1 MRTWKILALAG
12 ISLFAAAT
20 ARARTIAPATE
31 PAPAAESDP
40 PESFGG
46 QILLADLLALGAGI
60 GLSGASESPYP
71 MLALWSLTAPAVH
84 AAHGDGMGALGSLAL
99 HVLAPIAGA
108 YIGYQIDI
116 TDCRSSDELFCGA
129 GGVGVGLLVG
139 AIAATTVDATLLST
153 MPRDHRSTAAARPNR
168 FLAMPTVAVD
178 PTGGGVMLGLAGR
191 L

>member
-1 MRTWKILALAG
+1 M
-12 ISLFAAAT
+12 LF
-20 ARARTIAPATE
+20 R
-31 PAPAAESDP
+31 S

-71 MLALWSLTAPAVH
+71 MLALWSLTAPGVH

-116 TDCRSSDELFCGA
+116 TDCSSGDLFCGLGGA
-129 GGVGVGLLVG
+129 GLGLLVG
-139 AIAATTVDATLLST
+139 AIAATTVDATVLST
-153 MPRDHRSTAAARPNR
+153 MPRDHRSTAAAHPNR

-178 PTGGGVMLGLAGR
+178 PTGGAVMLGLAGR